1 MKAADFQGKHYL
13 ITGAAGGIGSAVARE
28 LAAAGA
34 KLSLVDLQIGPIEA
48 LIAELEPLPGSA
60 IALAADVSQADQ
72 VEAYV
77 KGATQRFGAIDGF
90 LNNAG
95 IEGPSHTIV
104 DYPVEDFERVLDV
117 NVKGVWFGMKYVIP
131 AMNETGGSIIITSS
145 YAGVRG
151 APMLSGYITSK
162 HAVVGIMRTAAL
174 ELGGTNVRVNT
185 VHPGMVDTDMAKR
198 IAVNSGLGEEAY
210 AELVCSSNPLG
221 RYAQPEDIVGMLCFL
236 LSDAASYCNGSE
248 YFVDGGIR
256 AG

>member
-1 MKAADFQGKHYL
+1 MNTADFQGRHYL

-34 KLSLVDLQIGPIEA
+34 NLSLVDLQIGPIEA
-48 LIAELEPLPGSA
+48 LIAELAPLPGSA

-77 KGATQRFGAIDGF
+77 NAATQRYGAIDGF
-90 LNNAG
+90 LNNAA
-95 IEGPSHTIV
+95 IEGPSHSIV
-104 DYPVEDFERVLDV
+104 DYPVEAFERVLDV

-151 APMLSGYITSK
+151 APKLSGYITSK

-174 ELGGTNVRVNT
+174 ELAGTNVRVNT

-198 IAVNSGLGEEAY
+198 IAENSGLGEEAY
-210 AELVCSSNPLG
+210 SELVCRSNPLG

>member
-1 MKAADFQGKHYL
+1 MKTTDFEGRHYL
-13 ITGAAGGIGSAVARE
+13 ITGAAGGIGSAIARE

-34 KLSLVDLQIGPIEA
+34 NLSLVDLQLEPIEK
-48 LIAELEPLPGSA
+48 LTAEMESSPGSA

-72 VEAYV
+72 VEKYV
-77 KGATQRFGAIDGF
+77 KAATERYGAIDGF
-90 LNNAG
+90 LNNAA
-95 IEGPSHTIV
+95 IEGPAHSIV

-117 NVKGVWFGMKYVIP
+117 NVKGVWYGMKYVIP
-131 AMNETGGSIIITSS
+131 AMNKTGGSILITSS

-151 APMLSGYITSK
+151 APNLSGYITSK

-174 ELGGTNVRVNT
+174 ELAGTNIRVNT

-210 AELVCSSNPLG
+210 AELVSRSNPLG

-236 LSDAASYCNGSE
+236 LSDAGSYCNGSE